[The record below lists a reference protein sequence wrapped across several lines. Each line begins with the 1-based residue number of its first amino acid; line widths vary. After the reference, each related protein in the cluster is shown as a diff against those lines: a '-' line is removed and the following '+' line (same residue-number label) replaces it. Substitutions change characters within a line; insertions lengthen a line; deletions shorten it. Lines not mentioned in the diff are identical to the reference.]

1 MAVMRF
7 SNIATYRLVW
17 LLIREL
23 SYEKLAEIRKK
34 KPDVRASRGI
44 LGVILHSQSST
55 RRANID

>member
-1 MAVMRF
+1 MRF

-17 LLIREL
+17 LFIREL
-23 SYEKLAEIRKK
+23 SCEKSAEIRK